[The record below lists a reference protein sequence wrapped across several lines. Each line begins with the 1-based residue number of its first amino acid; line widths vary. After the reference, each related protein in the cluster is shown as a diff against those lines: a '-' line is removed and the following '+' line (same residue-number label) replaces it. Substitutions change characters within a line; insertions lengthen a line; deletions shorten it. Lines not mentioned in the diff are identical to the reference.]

1 MIGIWYEQSRMDRD
15 KYVEVL
21 WYNIKKG
28 DVDNFVY
35 MFDLVFVIKK
45 KICFQVFKSK
55 WKEEKF

>member
-1 MIGIWYEQSRMDRD
+1 MDRD

-45 KICFQVFKSK
+45 KNLFLGF
-55 WKEEKF
+55 